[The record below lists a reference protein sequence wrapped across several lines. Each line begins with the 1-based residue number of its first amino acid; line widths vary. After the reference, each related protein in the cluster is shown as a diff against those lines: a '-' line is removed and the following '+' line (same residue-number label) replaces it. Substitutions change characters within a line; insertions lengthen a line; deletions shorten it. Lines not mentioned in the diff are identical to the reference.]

1 MQPRFLEM
9 RRALARAVLPAAT
22 AAALAFAG
30 SAAAQDAA
38 ALLGRA
44 ADAARSIN
52 YTGTLVYQR
61 ASSDQRAPGVE
72 TARIVHVNDGG
83 DEFEKLVSLDGPPRE
98 VIRREGEVRCYYPD
112 VKLVR
117 VEPRTFRNAFPSVSP
132 QQQASLAQYYTLK
145 KGGTTRVAGLEA
157 QAWLFEPKD
166 RMRYGHELWTDPT
179 TGMLL
184 KARMINER
192 GEVVEQIAFLDIV
205 LGAKLGREAAQ
216 PTWPAAPSD
225 WQVKRARTGASSA
238 EEAVTGWTVA
248 KLPPGYVKVMEG
260 RLRGRGG
267 KGDGEGAAQL
277 VYSDGLVAVSVFID
291 RRGGPQRHVGRAR
304 QGGLNQFSIKQDD
317 YVITALGEAPP
328 DVVEAIAMS
337 VTRR

>member
-1 MQPRFLEM
+1 MQRGFLEV

-22 AAALAFAG
+22 AASLAFAG
-30 SAAAQDAA
+30 SAAAQDAV

-44 ADAARSIN
+44 ADAARTIN

-83 DEFEKLVSLDGPPRE
+83 DEFEKLVSLDGPARE
-98 VIRREGEVRCYYPD
+98 VIRREGESRCYYPD
-112 VKLVR
+112 AKLVR

-132 QQQASLAQYYTLK
+132 QQQASLAQYYTLR

-166 RMRYGHELWTDPT
+166 GMRYGHELWTDPT
-179 TGMLL
+179 TGLLL

-192 GEVVEQIAFLDIV
+192 GEIVDQIAFLDIV
-205 LGAKLGREAAQ
+205 LGVRLDREAAQ
-216 PTWPAAPSD
+216 PSWPATPTG
-225 WQVKRARTGASSA
+225 WQVKRAGTGGAMSV
-238 EEAVTGWTVA
+238 EAVTGWTVA
-248 KLPPGYVKVMEG
+248 KLPPGFVKVTEG
-260 RLRGRGG
+260 RLGRKGG
-267 KGDGEGAAQL
+267 KGEGAAQL
-277 VYSDGLVAVSVFID
+277 VYSDGLVAISVFID

>member
-1 MQPRFLEM
+1 MTAAVAMHEGSSAA
-9 RRALARAVLPAAT
+9 RRAFARAAAT
-22 AAALAFAG
+22 ALAAAVVAYAG
-30 SAAAQDAA
+30 AAAAQDAA
-38 ALLGRA
+38 ALLARA
-44 ADAARSIN
+44 ADAARTIN
-52 YTGTLVYQR
+52 FTGTIVYQR
-61 ASSDQRAPGVE
+61 ASGAE

-83 DEFEKLVSLDGPPRE
+83 DEYEKLVNLDGPARE

-112 VKLVR
+112 AKLVR
-117 VEPRTFRNAFPSVSP
+117 VEPRTFRNAFPSISP
-132 QQQASLAQYYTLK
+132 QQQASLAQYYTVK
-145 KGGTTRVAGLEA
+145 KGGATRVAGLDA

-166 RMRYGHELWTDPT
+166 GLRYGHELWTDPT

-216 PTWPAAPSD
+216 PTWPSAPAN
-225 WQVKRARTGASSA
+225 WTIRRAKAPGEGDEGGGTGC
-238 EEAVTGWTVA
+238 TVA

-260 RLRGRGG
+260 RLGGRGG
-267 KGDGEGAAQL
+267 KGDGAAQL

-291 RRGGPQRHVGRAR
+291 KRGGPQRHVGRAR

-328 DVVEAIAMS
+328 EVVEAIAMS